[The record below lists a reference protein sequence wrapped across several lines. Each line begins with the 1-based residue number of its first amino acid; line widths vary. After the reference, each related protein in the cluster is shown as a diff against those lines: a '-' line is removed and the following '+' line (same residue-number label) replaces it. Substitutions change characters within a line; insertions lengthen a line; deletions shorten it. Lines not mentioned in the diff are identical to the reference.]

1 MHRIYLDHNATTAA
15 HPQVVQALLPFY
27 EEEFG
32 NPSSGHWAGRNV
44 RQAVEEART
53 RVASLLRCTSSEVF
67 FTSGGSESL
76 NTALKGV
83 ATARRN
89 RGRHIVTTRVEHAA
103 VFNTCRYLER
113 EGFRV
118 TYLDVDG
125 DGLLDPG
132 EVAAALT
139 DETILVAAM
148 YANNETGVLFPVAEV
163 GSLAAAR
170 GIPFLCD
177 AVQAAGKIPLDL
189 SVFPVDLLAL
199 SAHKLYG
206 PKGVGA
212 LVVRN
217 EVRLRPLVHGGGQE
231 RDRRSGT
238 ENVPAIVGF
247 GRACQLAGETLAT
260 EPARQRAL
268 RDRLED
274 GLLNKLVGVTRNGHA
289 GRRLPNTANLS
300 FAGISAARLLE
311 ELDRLWVAASAGS
324 ACSSNSRAT
333 SRVLA
338 AMGRDA
344 AAVQGA
350 VRFSLGR
357 TTTKADI
364 DYVLEVV
371 PPLVDGLRRG

>member
-83 ATARRN
+83 AAARRN

-132 EVAAALT
+132 DVAAALT

-148 YANNETGVLFPVAEV
+148 YANNETGVLFPAAEV

-189 SVFPVDLLAL
+189 SVLPVDLLAL

-247 GRACQLAGETLAT
+247 GRACQLAGETLVT
-260 EPARQRAL
+260 EPARQQAL

-274 GLLNKLVGVTRNGHA
+274 GLMNRLVGVTRNGHA

-300 FAGISAARLLE
+300 FAGISAPRLLE